1 MRVGL
6 LFPGEMGAVVG
17 ADVRGTVV
25 WASEGRSAATRA
37 RATAFDDTGTV
48 AELAAHSDAI
58 LSVCPPAIAED
69 VAREVAGLGFGG
81 LYVDANATSPAR
93 MERIGGLLP
102 RVVDGSIVAKLRLN
116 LYLSGEPAD
125 VAAAAALFAGDT
137 VQPLPLP
144 GGIGAASALKM
155 AFAGWNKIGAVLEA
169 QAYAVASAYGL
180 EAELEREGVESR
192 RIGRTAGRAWRWV
205 AEMHEIGDTHAALGL
220 DDGVA
225 RGAAAAL
232 EAWAGHRDE
241 IDIPVPTL
249 LDELRNRCR

>member
-1 MRVGL
+1 M
-6 LFPGEMGAVVG
+6 
-17 ADVRGTVV
+17 
-25 WASEGRSAATRA
+25 
-37 RATAFDDTGTV
+37 
-48 AELAAHSDAI
+48 
-58 LSVCPPAIAED
+58 
-69 VAREVAGLGFGG
+69 
-81 LYVDANATSPAR
+81 
-93 MERIGGLLP
+93 
-102 RVVDGSIVAKLRLN
+102 
-116 LYLSGEPAD
+116 
-125 VAAAAALFAGDT
+125 AAAAALFAGDT

>member
-37 RATAFDDTGTV
+37 RATAFDDAGTV